1 MQKIKTGNGSSLSFT
16 SGAEKFSI
24 RLFQFQCVH
33 CSVPIFET
41 TLSVLQESLLA
52 IVPLAIIVWFVA
64 RTVPRSGVLSWVVRW
79 IFVVGVIPPFGLF
92 LLAEL
97 LGSELVRDLAWAFLD
112 GEVRLTV
119 QILAVIDSLIATVLR
134 AFVQFVAGL
143 VPTNLLASFMST
155 LPSWNP
161 FVALSIAGSLLVVWI
176 VHFVTGVVVVRLTQR
191 EDGLSVADKWLT
203 VAGVVLFVSG
213 MVWTLLQSDSLDFSR
228 FELQIA
234 VLASSMG
241 VISGVAA
248 SNLPVD
254 LPAWRS
260 DNMRDDPE
268 SGSETGTPQR
278 ISELYRLRGA
288 IRSLFRR

>member
-1 MQKIKTGNGSSLSFT
+1 M
-16 SGAEKFSI
+16 
-24 RLFQFQCVH
+24 
-33 CSVPIFET
+33 PIFET
-41 TLSVLQESLLA
+41 TLSVLQESSLA
-52 IVPLAIIVWFVA
+52 IVPLAIIVGFVA

-79 IFVVGVIPPFGLF
+79 VFVLGVIPPFGLF

-97 LGSELVRDLAWAFLD
+97 LGSGLVRDLARALLD
-112 GEVRLTV
+112 GEIRLAVRV
-119 QILAVIDSLIATVLR
+119 LAVIDSLIAAVLR

-143 VPTNLLASFMST
+143 VPTDLLASFMSA

-161 FVALSIAGSLLVVWI
+161 FTALSIVGSLLAVFI
-176 VHFVTGVVVVRLTQR
+176 VHFVTGVVVIRLTQR
-191 EDGLSVADKWLT
+191 EDGLSVADKWLII
-203 VAGVVLFVSG
+203 AGVVLFVSG

-241 VISGVAA
+241 MISGVAA

-260 DNMRDDPE
+260 DNMRDNSE
-268 SGSETGTPQR
+268 SGSETGTSRR
-278 ISELYRLRGA
+278 IPGLHRLRGA